1 MEVRAT
7 TQGYYSTL
15 RHEGEVFNIKD
26 DSHLGSWMEAVLQA
40 KTKTNKAKPKKKKAA
55 AKKVKY

>member
-40 KTKTNKAKPKKKKAA
+40 NTKTKAKPKKKKAA